1 MLKLGTLRWK
11 GRCKRHPRYDPADG
25 EGAIKG
31 ACESCL
37 RLLEIYL
44 HHKGLIEMMR
54 AFGPVRQRKK
64 KRLPRKEDRQVSLF
78 EGLDP

>member
-31 ACESCL
+31 GCERC
-37 RLLEIYL
+37 RQLLEIYVQ
-44 HHKGLIEMMR
+44 HKRLVALMR
-54 AFGPVRQRKK
+54 AFGPARDQKDSRTTGD
-64 KRLPRKEDRQVSLF
+64 DRQQLLF
-78 EGLDP
+78 G